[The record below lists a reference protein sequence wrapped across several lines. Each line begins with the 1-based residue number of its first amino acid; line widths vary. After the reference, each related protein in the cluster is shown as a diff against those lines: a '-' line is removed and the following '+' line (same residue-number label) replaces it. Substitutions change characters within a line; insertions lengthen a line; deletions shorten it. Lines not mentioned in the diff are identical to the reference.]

1 MKIRNIAIIAHVD
14 HGKTTLVDN
23 MLKQAG
29 TFRENERVA
38 ERVMDSGDIERERG
52 ITISAKPTSV
62 VWHDYK
68 INIVD
73 TPGHADFGGEVE
85 RILSMVDGVV
95 LLVDSAEGPLP
106 QTKFV
111 LGKALKLGL
120 RPIVCI
126 NKIDRGDARPDEVL
140 SETFDLFDKLGATD
154 SQLDFPYVYAVGRDG
169 WAVRNLT
176 DAHTDL
182 TPLFQ
187 LIIDH
192 VPAPDC
198 FAPQMGSRV
207 SPLLG
212 GSGREAAEGGLS
224 GARCEI
230 DAPFR
235 MLATTLEADPY
246 VGRILTG
253 KIESGTVRV
262 GQAVKA
268 INMHGDFIENARI
281 TKIIEHRG
289 IEKISLESAGA
300 GDIVVVAGFSKAT
313 VADTLCDP
321 AVTEPI
327 PAMPIDP
334 PTLTMTFFVNTSP
347 LAGRSGGKKL
357 TSRMIGERLFKEAET
372 NIALKV
378 TQSAN
383 NESFEV
389 SGRGELQLGILIET
403 MRREGFELSVSRP
416 RVVMIEDKV
425 GLGQTDPTDQTGG
438 ATLSQSRLLEP
449 IEDVVIDVDD
459 EFTGVVIEKMT
470 KRRATIT
477 EMKPS
482 GVGKTRIV
490 FSAPS
495 RGMIGYLSEFRT
507 DTRGT
512 GIMNRI
518 FAEYAPYR
526 GDIDSY
532 RPGVLVSMENGAA
545 ATYALFNLQ
554 PRGTLFIEPQTL
566 VYSGMII
573 GEHSKENDL
582 EVNPIKGK
590 ELTNMR
596 SVTAD
601 EKLFLAPPRRISLEE
616 ALSYI
621 QDDELVEVTPQT
633 IRLRKKELDSVIRKK
648 TRK

>member
-23 MLKQAG
+23 MLKQSG

-38 ERVMDSGDIERERG
+38 DRVMDSGDLERERG
-52 ITISAKPTSV
+52 ITISAKPTSIQ
-62 VWHDYK
+62 WRDYK

-95 LLVDSAEGPLP
+95 LLVDAAEGPLP

-111 LGKALKLGL
+111 LSKALKLGL

-126 NKIDRGDARPDEVL
+126 NKIDRSDARPDEVL
-140 SETFDLFDKLGATD
+140 TETFDLFDKLGATD
-154 SQLDFPYVYAVGRDG
+154 SQLDFPYLYACGRDG
-169 WAVRNLT
+169 WAVRNLN
-176 DAHTDL
+176 DEHKDL

-198 FAPQMGSRV
+198 NGT
-207 SPLLG
+207 
-212 GSGREAAEGGLS
+212 
-224 GARCEI
+224 RCQI
-230 DAPFR
+230 DAPFS
-235 MLATTLEADPY
+235 MLATTLEANPY

-262 GQAVKA
+262 GQSVKA
-268 INMHGDFIENARI
+268 INMNGEFVENAKI

-289 IEKISLESAGA
+289 IEKVSLESASA

-313 VADTLCDP
+313 VSDTLCDP
-321 AVTEPI
+321 SVSEPI

-347 LAGRSGGKKL
+347 LAGKSGKKL

-372 NIALKV
+372 NIALRV
-378 TQSAN
+378 TQSEN
-383 NESFEV
+383 NEAFEV

-416 RVVMIEDKV
+416 RVVMHDGPNGEK
-425 GLGQTDPTDQTGG
+425 
-438 ATLSQSRLLEP
+438 LEP
-449 IEDVVIDVDD
+449 IEEVVIDVDD
-459 EFTGVVIEKMT
+459 EFSGVVIEKMT
-470 KRRATIT
+470 KRKATIT
-477 EMKPS
+477 EMKSS
-482 GVGKTRIV
+482 GNGKTRIV

-495 RGMIGYLSEFRT
+495 RGLIGYLSEFRT

-512 GIMNRI
+512 GVMNRV
-518 FAEYAPYR
+518 FSGYEPYR
-526 GDIDSY
+526 GPISQY
-532 RPGVLVSMENGAA
+532 RPGVLVSMENGV
-545 ATYALFNLQ
+545 TTTFALHNLE
-554 PRGTLFIEPQTL
+554 PRGTLFVGPQTE

-582 EVNPIKGK
+582 EVNPVKGK
-590 ELTNMR
+590 ELTNIR
-596 SVTAD
+596 SVTSD
-601 EKLFLAPPRRISLEE
+601 EKLFLAPPRKMSLEE

-621 QDDELVEVTPQT
+621 QDDELVEVTPAT
-633 IRLRKKELDSVIRKK
+633 IRLRKKNWTAISGKRPVKIQKSSDALIWPASVYGNVHVVHDREWYMP
-648 TRK
+648 

>member
-1 MKIRNIAIIAHVD
+1 MIMKIRNIAIIAHVD

-29 TFRENERVA
+29 TFRENEKVA

-52 ITISAKPTSV
+52 ITISAKPTSIN
-62 VWHDYK
+62 WQDYK

-95 LLVDSAEGPLP
+95 LLVDAAEGPLP

-111 LGKALKLGL
+111 LSKALKLGL

-126 NKIDRGDARPDEVL
+126 NKIDRSDARPDEVL
-140 SETFDLFDKLGATD
+140 TETFDLFDKLGATD
-154 SQLDFPYVYAVGRDG
+154 SQLDFPYLYACGRDG
-169 WAVRNLT
+169 WAIRNL
-176 DAHTDL
+176 DDEHKDL

-198 FAPQMGSRV
+198 NGT
-207 SPLLG
+207 
-212 GSGREAAEGGLS
+212 
-224 GARCEI
+224 RCQI
-230 DAPFR
+230 DAPFS

-262 GQAVKA
+262 GQTVKA
-268 INMHGDFIENARI
+268 INMNGEFIENAKI

-289 IEKISLESAGA
+289 IEKVSLESASA

-313 VADTLCDP
+313 VADTICAPD
-321 AVTEPI
+321 VTEPI

-347 LAGRSGGKKL
+347 LAGRSGKKL

-372 NIALKV
+372 NIALRV
-378 TQSAN
+378 SQSEN

-416 RVVMIEDKV
+416 RVVMHDGENGEK
-425 GLGQTDPTDQTGG
+425 
-438 ATLSQSRLLEP
+438 LEP
-449 IEDVVIDVDD
+449 IEEVVIDVDD
-459 EFTGVVIEKMT
+459 EFSGVVIEKMT
-470 KRRATIT
+470 KRKATIT
-477 EMKPS
+477 EMKSS
-482 GVGKTRIV
+482 GGGKTRIV

-495 RGMIGYLSEFRT
+495 RGLIGYLSEFRT

-512 GIMNRI
+512 GIMNRV
-518 FAEYAPYR
+518 FSGYEPYR
-526 GDIDSY
+526 GPISQY
-532 RPGVLVSMENGAA
+532 RPGVLVSMESGLTT
-545 ATYALFNLQ
+545 TYALHNLE
-554 PRGTLFIEPQTL
+554 PRGVLFVGPQTE

-582 EVNPIKGK
+582 EVNPVRGK
-590 ELTNMR
+590 ELTNVR

-601 EKLFLAPPRRISLEE
+601 EKLFLAPPRKMSLEE

-621 QDDELVEVTPQT
+621 QDDELVEVTPAT
-633 IRLRKKELDSVIRKK
+633 IRLRKKELDSNIRKK
-648 TRK
+648 TRKNNDA

>member
-29 TFRENERVA
+29 TFRENEHV
-38 ERVMDSGDIERERG
+38 EDRVMDSGDIERERG
-52 ITISAKPTSV
+52 ITISAKPTSIQ
-62 VWHDYK
+62 WGEYK

-111 LGKALKLGL
+111 LSKALKLNL

-140 SETFDLFDKLGATD
+140 TETFDLFDKLGATD
-154 SQLDFPYVYAVGRDG
+154 SQLDFPYLYACGRDG
-169 WAVRNLT
+169 WAIRDLKDIDNPNK
-176 DAHTDL
+176 DL

-187 LIIDH
+187 LIVDH

-198 FAPQMGSRV
+198 
-207 SPLLG
+207 
-212 GSGREAAEGGLS
+212 SGN
-224 GARCEI
+224 RCQI
-230 DAPFR
+230 DAPFT

-262 GQAVKA
+262 GQSVKA
-268 INMHGDFIENARI
+268 INMTGEFIENAKI
-281 TKIIEHRG
+281 TKIIEHQGVNKVSRD
-289 IEKISLESAGA
+289 SASA
-300 GDIVVVAGFSKAT
+300 GDIVVIAGFSKAT

-321 AVTEPI
+321 SVTEPI

-347 LAGRSGGKKL
+347 LAGKSGKKL
-357 TSRMIGERLFKEAET
+357 TSRMIGERLFREAET

-378 TQSAN
+378 TQSSN
-383 NESFEV
+383 NEAFEV

-416 RVVMIEDKV
+416 RVVMK
-425 GLGQTDPTDQTGG
+425 TDENGEK
-438 ATLSQSRLLEP
+438 LEP
-449 IEDVVIDVDD
+449 IEEVVIDVDD
-459 EFTGVVIEKMT
+459 EFSGVVIEKMT
-470 KRRATIT
+470 KRKATIT

-482 GVGKTRIV
+482 GIGKTRIV

-495 RGMIGYLSEFRT
+495 RGLIGYLSEFRT

-512 GIMNRI
+512 GIMNRV
-518 FAEYAPYR
+518 FDSYGPYR
-526 GDIDSY
+526 GPIVQY
-532 RPGVLVSMENGAA
+532 RPGVLVSMEAGGTT
-545 ATYALFNLQ
+545 TYALHNLE
-554 PRGTLFIEPQTL
+554 PRGVLFVGPQVE
-566 VYSGMII
+566 VYSGMIV
-573 GEHSKENDL
+573 GEHSKENDI
-582 EVNPIKGK
+582 EVNPVRGK
-590 ELTNMR
+590 QLTNVR

-601 EKLFLAPPRRISLEE
+601 EKLFLAPPRKMSLEE

-621 QDDELVEVTPQT
+621 QDDELVEVTPAT
-633 IRLRKKELDSVIRKK
+633 IRLRKKELDSGKRKK
-648 TRK
+648 AYRFAETD

>member
-29 TFRENERVA
+29 TFRENEHV
-38 ERVMDSGDIERERG
+38 EDRVMDSGDIERERG
-52 ITISAKPTSV
+52 ITISAKPTSIQ
-62 VWHDYK
+62 WGEYK

-111 LGKALKLGL
+111 LSKALKLNL

-140 SETFDLFDKLGATD
+140 TETFDLFDKLGATD
-154 SQLDFPYVYAVGRDG
+154 SQLDFPYLYACGRDG
-169 WAVRNLT
+169 WAIRDLKDIDNPNK
-176 DAHTDL
+176 DL

-187 LIIDH
+187 LIVDH

-198 FAPQMGSRV
+198 NGT
-207 SPLLG
+207 
-212 GSGREAAEGGLS
+212 
-224 GARCEI
+224 RCQL
-230 DAPFR
+230 DAPFK

-253 KIESGTVRV
+253 KIESGTVKV
-262 GQAVKA
+262 GQSVKA
-268 INMHGDFIENARI
+268 INMKGEFIENAKI
-281 TKIIEHRG
+281 TKIIEHQG
-289 IEKISLESAGA
+289 INKVSRESASA
-300 GDIVVVAGFSKAT
+300 GDIVVIAGFSKAT

-321 AVTEPI
+321 SVNEPI

-347 LAGRSGGKKL
+347 LAGKSGKKL

-372 NIALKV
+372 NIALRV
-378 TQSAN
+378 SQSAN
-383 NESFEV
+383 NEAFEV

-416 RVVMIEDKV
+416 RVVM
-425 GLGQTDPTDQTGG
+425 QTSESGEK
-438 ATLSQSRLLEP
+438 LEP
-449 IEDVVIDVDD
+449 IEEVVIDGDD
-459 EFTGVVIEKMT
+459 EFSGVVIEKMT
-470 KRRATIT
+470 KRKATIT

-482 GVGKTRIV
+482 GIGKTRIV

-495 RGMIGYLSEFRT
+495 RGLIGYLSEFRT

-512 GIMNRI
+512 GIMNRV
-518 FAEYAPYR
+518 FDKYDTYR
-526 GDIDSY
+526 GPITQY
-532 RPGVLVSMENGAA
+532 RPGVLVSMEAGSTT
-545 ATYALFNLQ
+545 TYALHNLE
-554 PRGTLFIEPQTL
+554 PRGVLFVGPQVE
-566 VYSGMII
+566 VYSGMIV
-573 GEHSKENDL
+573 GEHSKENDI
-582 EVNPIKGK
+582 EVNPVRGK
-590 ELTNMR
+590 QLTNVR

-601 EKLFLAPPRRISLEE
+601 EKLFLAPPRKMSLEE

-621 QDDELVEVTPQT
+621 QDDELVEVTPAT
-633 IRLRKKELDSVIRKK
+633 IRLRKKELDSGKRKK
-648 TRK
+648 AYRFAETD

>member
-38 ERVMDSGDIERERG
+38 DRVMDSGDLERERG

-62 VWHDYK
+62 LWKDYK

-95 LLVDSAEGPLP
+95 LLVDSSEGPLP

-126 NKIDRGDARPDEVL
+126 NKVDRSDARPEEVL

-154 SQLDFPYVYAVGRDG
+154 AQLDFPYVYAVGRDG
-169 WAVRNLT
+169 WAVRDLK
-176 DAHTDL
+176 DERKDL

-198 FAPQMGSRV
+198 GT
-207 SPLLG
+207 
-212 GSGREAAEGGLS
+212 SGK
-224 GARCEI
+224 CEI
-230 DAPFR
+230 NAPFR

-268 INMHGDFIENARI
+268 INMQGEFVENAKI

-289 IEKISLESAGA
+289 IEKVSLETASA
-300 GDIVVVAGFSKAT
+300 GDIVVIAGFGKAT

-321 AVTEPI
+321 SVNDPI
-327 PAMPIDP
+327 PALPIDP

-372 NIALKV
+372 NIALRV

-416 RVVMIEDKV
+416 RVVFQKDENNNE
-425 GLGQTDPTDQTGG
+425 
-438 ATLSQSRLLEP
+438 LEP

-459 EFTGVVIEKMT
+459 EFSGVVIEKMT
-470 KRRATIT
+470 KRKGMIT

-482 GVGKTRIV
+482 GVGKTRV
-490 FSAPS
+490 SFSAPS
-495 RGMIGYLSEFRT
+495 RGLIGYLSEFRT

-518 FAEYAPYR
+518 FDKYDFYR
-526 GDIDSY
+526 GDIEAY

-566 VYSGMII
+566 VYSGMIV

-621 QDDELVEVTPQT
+621 QDDELVEVIPQI
-633 IRLRKKELDSVIRKK
+633 IRLRKKELDSTIRKK
-648 TRK
+648 TRKN

>member
-29 TFRENERVA
+29 TFRENEHV
-38 ERVMDSGDIERERG
+38 EDRVMDSGDIERERG
-52 ITISAKPTSV
+52 ITISAKPTSIQ
-62 VWHDYK
+62 WGEYK

-111 LGKALKLGL
+111 LSKALKLNL

-140 SETFDLFDKLGATD
+140 TETFDLFDKLGATD
-154 SQLDFPYVYAVGRDG
+154 SQLDFPYLYACGRDG
-169 WAVRNLT
+169 WAIRDLKDIDNPNK
-176 DAHTDL
+176 DL

-187 LIIDH
+187 LIVDH

-198 FAPQMGSRV
+198 NGT
-207 SPLLG
+207 
-212 GSGREAAEGGLS
+212 
-224 GARCEI
+224 RCQL
-230 DAPFR
+230 DAPFK

-253 KIESGTVRV
+253 KIESGTVKV
-262 GQAVKA
+262 GQSVKA
-268 INMHGDFIENARI
+268 INMAGEFIENAKI
-281 TKIIEHRG
+281 TKIIEHQGVNKVSR
-289 IEKISLESAGA
+289 ESASA
-300 GDIVVVAGFSKAT
+300 GDIVVIAGFTKAT

-321 AVTEPI
+321 SVNEPI

-347 LAGRSGGKKL
+347 LAGKSGKKL
-357 TSRMIGERLFKEAET
+357 TSRMIGERLFREAET
-372 NIALKV
+372 NIALRV
-378 TQSAN
+378 SQSAN
-383 NESFEV
+383 NEAFEV

-416 RVVMIEDKV
+416 RVVM
-425 GLGQTDPTDQTGG
+425 QTSESGEK
-438 ATLSQSRLLEP
+438 LEP
-449 IEDVVIDVDD
+449 IEEVVIDVDD
-459 EFTGVVIEKMT
+459 EFSGVVIEKMT
-470 KRRATIT
+470 KRKATIT

-495 RGMIGYLSEFRT
+495 RGLIGYLSEFRT

-512 GIMNRI
+512 GIMNRV
-518 FAEYAPYR
+518 FDKYDLYR
-526 GDIDSY
+526 GPITQY
-532 RPGVLVSMENGAA
+532 RPGVLVSMEAGSTT
-545 ATYALFNLQ
+545 TYALHNLE
-554 PRGTLFIEPQTL
+554 PRGVLFVGPQTE
-566 VYSGMII
+566 VYSGMIV
-573 GEHSKENDL
+573 GEHSKENDI
-582 EVNPIKGK
+582 EVNPVRGK
-590 ELTNMR
+590 QLTNVR

-601 EKLFLAPPRRISLEE
+601 EKLFLAPPRKMSLEE

-621 QDDELVEVTPQT
+621 QDDELVEVTPAT
-633 IRLRKKELDSVIRKK
+633 IRLRKKELDSGKRKK
-648 TRK
+648 AYRFAETD

>member
-23 MLKQAG
+23 MLKQSG
-29 TFRENERVA
+29 TFRENEKVA
-38 ERVMDSGDIERERG
+38 DRVMDSGDIERERG
-52 ITISAKPTSV
+52 ITISAKPTAIQ
-62 VWHDYK
+62 WNDYK

-95 LLVDSAEGPLP
+95 LLVDAAEGPLP

-111 LGKALKLGL
+111 LSKALKLGL

-126 NKIDRGDARPDEVL
+126 NKIDRSDARPDEVL
-140 SETFDLFDKLGATD
+140 NETFDLFDKLGATD
-154 SQLDFPYVYAVGRDG
+154 SQLDFPYLFACGRDG

-176 DAHTDL
+176 DEHKDL

-198 FAPQMGSRV
+198 NGT
-207 SPLLG
+207 
-212 GSGREAAEGGLS
+212 
-224 GARCEI
+224 RCQI
-230 DAPFR
+230 DAPFS

-262 GQAVKA
+262 GQTVKA
-268 INMHGDFIENARI
+268 INMRGELVETTKI

-289 IEKISLESAGA
+289 IEKVSLDSASA
-300 GDIVVVAGFSKAT
+300 GDIVVVAGFSRAT
-313 VADTLCDP
+313 VADTLCAPD
-321 AVTEPI
+321 VTEPI

-347 LAGRSGGKKL
+347 LAGQSGKKL

-372 NIALKV
+372 NIALRV

-416 RVVMIEDKV
+416 RVVMQDGPNGEK
-425 GLGQTDPTDQTGG
+425 
-438 ATLSQSRLLEP
+438 LEP
-449 IEDVVIDVDD
+449 IEEAVIDVDD
-459 EFTGVVIEKMT
+459 EFSGVVIEKMT
-470 KRRATIT
+470 KRKAQIT
-477 EMKPS
+477 EMKSS
-482 GVGKTRIV
+482 GGGKTRIV

-495 RGMIGYLSEFRT
+495 RGLIGYLSEFRT

-512 GIMNRI
+512 GIMNRV
-518 FAEYAPYR
+518 FSGYEPYR
-526 GDIDSY
+526 GPISQY
-532 RPGVLVSMENGAA
+532 RPGVLVSMESGVTT
-545 ATYALFNLQ
+545 TYALHNLE
-554 PRGTLFIEPQTL
+554 PRGVLFVGPQTE
-566 VYSGMII
+566 VYSGMIV

-582 EVNPIKGK
+582 EVNPVRGK
-590 ELTNMR
+590 ELTNVR

-601 EKLFLAPPRRISLEE
+601 EKLFLAPPRKISLEE

-621 QDDELVEVTPQT
+621 QDDELVEVTPAT
-633 IRLRKKELDSVIRKK
+633 IRLRKKELDSNIRKK
-648 TRK
+648 TRKNTEI

>member
-29 TFRENERVA
+29 TFRENEHV
-38 ERVMDSGDIERERG
+38 EDRVMDSGDIERERG
-52 ITISAKPTSV
+52 ITISAKPTSIQ
-62 VWHDYK
+62 WGEYK

-111 LGKALKLGL
+111 LSKALKLNL

-126 NKIDRGDARPDEVL
+126 NKIDRNDARPDEVL
-140 SETFDLFDKLGATD
+140 TETFDLFDKLGATD
-154 SQLDFPYVYAVGRDG
+154 SQLDFPYLYACGRDG
-169 WAVRNLT
+169 WAIRDLKDIDNPNK
-176 DAHTDL
+176 DL

-187 LIIDH
+187 LIADH

-198 FAPQMGSRV
+198 NGT
-207 SPLLG
+207 
-212 GSGREAAEGGLS
+212 
-224 GARCEI
+224 RCQL
-230 DAPFR
+230 DAPFT

-253 KIESGTVRV
+253 KIESGTVKV
-262 GQAVKA
+262 GQSVKA
-268 INMHGDFIENARI
+268 INMAGEFIENAKI
-281 TKIIEHRG
+281 TKIIEHQG
-289 IEKISLESAGA
+289 INKVSRESASA
-300 GDIVVVAGFSKAT
+300 GDIVVIAGFSKAT

-321 AVTEPI
+321 SVNEPI

-347 LAGRSGGKKL
+347 LAGQSGKKL
-357 TSRMIGERLFKEAET
+357 TSRMIGERLFREAET

-378 TQSAN
+378 AQSAN
-383 NESFEV
+383 NEAFEV

-416 RVVMIEDKV
+416 RVVM
-425 GLGQTDPTDQTGG
+425 QTNENGEK
-438 ATLSQSRLLEP
+438 LEP
-449 IEDVVIDVDD
+449 IEEVVIDVDD
-459 EFTGVVIEKMT
+459 EFSGVVIEKMT
-470 KRRATIT
+470 KRKATIT

-482 GVGKTRIV
+482 GIGKTRIV

-495 RGMIGYLSEFRT
+495 RGLIGYLSEFRT

-512 GIMNRI
+512 GIMNRV
-518 FAEYAPYR
+518 FDKYDLYR
-526 GDIDSY
+526 GPITQY
-532 RPGVLVSMENGAA
+532 RPGVLVSMEAGATT
-545 ATYALFNLQ
+545 TYALHNLE
-554 PRGTLFIEPQTL
+554 PRGVLFVGPQTE
-566 VYSGMII
+566 VYSGMIV
-573 GEHSKENDL
+573 GEHSKENDI
-582 EVNPIKGK
+582 EVNPVRGK
-590 ELTNMR
+590 QLTNVR

-601 EKLFLAPPRRISLEE
+601 EKLFLAPPRKMSLEE

-621 QDDELVEVTPQT
+621 QDDELVEVTPAT
-633 IRLRKKELDSVIRKK
+633 IRLRKKELDSGKRKK
-648 TRK
+648 AYRFAETDQ

>member
-29 TFRENERVA
+29 TFRENEHV
-38 ERVMDSGDIERERG
+38 EDRVMDSGDIERERG
-52 ITISAKPTSV
+52 ITISAKPTSIQ
-62 VWHDYK
+62 WGEYK

-111 LGKALKLGL
+111 LSKALKLNL

-140 SETFDLFDKLGATD
+140 TETFDLFDKLGATD
-154 SQLDFPYVYAVGRDG
+154 SQLDFPYLYACGRDG
-169 WAVRNLT
+169 WAIRDLKDIDNPNK
-176 DAHTDL
+176 DL

-187 LIIDH
+187 LIVDH

-198 FAPQMGSRV
+198 NGT
-207 SPLLG
+207 
-212 GSGREAAEGGLS
+212 
-224 GARCEI
+224 RCQL
-230 DAPFR
+230 DAPFT

-262 GQAVKA
+262 GQTVKA
-268 INMHGDFIENARI
+268 INMAGEFIENAKI
-281 TKIIEHRG
+281 TKIIEHQG
-289 IEKISLESAGA
+289 INKVSRDSASA
-300 GDIVVVAGFSKAT
+300 GDIVVIAGFSKAT

-321 AVTEPI
+321 SVNEPI

-347 LAGRSGGKKL
+347 LAGKSGKKL
-357 TSRMIGERLFKEAET
+357 TSRMIGERLFREAET

-378 TQSAN
+378 SQSEN
-383 NESFEV
+383 NEAFEV

-416 RVVMIEDKV
+416 RVVM
-425 GLGQTDPTDQTGG
+425 QTDANGEK
-438 ATLSQSRLLEP
+438 LEP
-449 IEDVVIDVDD
+449 IEEVVIDVDD
-459 EFTGVVIEKMT
+459 EFSGVVIEKMT
-470 KRRATIT
+470 KRKATIT

-482 GVGKTRIV
+482 GIGKTRIV

-495 RGMIGYLSEFRT
+495 RGLIGYLSEFRT

-512 GIMNRI
+512 GIMNRV
-518 FAEYAPYR
+518 FDSYGPYR
-526 GDIDSY
+526 GPITQY
-532 RPGVLVSMENGAA
+532 RPGVLVSMEAGATT
-545 ATYALFNLQ
+545 TYALHNLE
-554 PRGTLFIEPQTL
+554 PRGVLFVGPQVE
-566 VYSGMII
+566 VYSGMIV
-573 GEHSKENDL
+573 GEHSKENDI
-582 EVNPIKGK
+582 EVNPVRGK
-590 ELTNMR
+590 QLTNVR

-601 EKLFLAPPRRISLEE
+601 EKLFLAPPRKMSLEE

-621 QDDELVEVTPQT
+621 QDDELVEVTPAT
-633 IRLRKKELDSVIRKK
+633 IRLRKKELDSGKRKK
-648 TRK
+648 AYRYAETD

>member
-29 TFRENERVA
+29 TFRENEHV
-38 ERVMDSGDIERERG
+38 EDRVMDSGDIERERG
-52 ITISAKPTSV
+52 ITISAKPTSIQ
-62 VWHDYK
+62 WGEYK

-111 LGKALKLGL
+111 LSKALKLNL

-126 NKIDRGDARPDEVL
+126 NKIDRGDARPEEVL
-140 SETFDLFDKLGATD
+140 TETFDLFDKLGATD
-154 SQLDFPYVYAVGRDG
+154 SQLDFPYLYACGRDG
-169 WAVRNLT
+169 WAIRDLKDINNPNK
-176 DAHTDL
+176 DL

-187 LIIDH
+187 LIVDH

-198 FAPQMGSRV
+198 NGT
-207 SPLLG
+207 
-212 GSGREAAEGGLS
+212 
-224 GARCEI
+224 RCQI
-230 DAPFR
+230 DAPFT

-253 KIESGTVRV
+253 KIESGTVHV
-262 GQAVKA
+262 GQSVKA
-268 INMHGDFIENARI
+268 INMQGEFIENAKI
-281 TKIIEHRG
+281 TKIIEHQG
-289 IEKISLESAGA
+289 INKVSRDSASA
-300 GDIVVVAGFSKAT
+300 GDIVVIAGFSTAT
-313 VADTLCDP
+313 VSDTLCDP
-321 AVTEPI
+321 SVNEPI

-347 LAGRSGGKKL
+347 LAGKSGKKL
-357 TSRMIGERLFKEAET
+357 TSRMIGERLFREAET

-378 TQSAN
+378 SQSEN
-383 NESFEV
+383 NEAFEV

-416 RVVMIEDKV
+416 RVVM
-425 GLGQTDPTDQTGG
+425 QTAENGEK
-438 ATLSQSRLLEP
+438 LEP
-449 IEDVVIDVDD
+449 IEEVVIDVDD
-459 EFTGVVIEKMT
+459 EFSGVVIEKMT
-470 KRRATIT
+470 KRKATIT

-482 GVGKTRIV
+482 GIGKTRIV

-495 RGMIGYLSEFRT
+495 RGLIGYLSEFRT

-512 GIMNRI
+512 GIMNRV
-518 FAEYAPYR
+518 FDSYGPYR
-526 GDIDSY
+526 GPITQY
-532 RPGVLVSMENGAA
+532 RPGVLVSMEAGATT
-545 ATYALFNLQ
+545 TYALHNLE
-554 PRGTLFIEPQTL
+554 PRGVLFVGPQTE
-566 VYSGMII
+566 VYSGMIV
-573 GEHSKENDL
+573 GEHSKENDI
-582 EVNPIKGK
+582 EVNPVRGK
-590 ELTNMR
+590 QLTNVR

-601 EKLFLAPPRRISLEE
+601 EKLFLAPPRKMSLEE

-621 QDDELVEVTPQT
+621 QDDELVEVTPAT
-633 IRLRKKELDSVIRKK
+633 IRLRKKELDSGKRKK
-648 TRK
+648 AYRYTETD

>member
-1 MKIRNIAIIAHVD
+1 MMKIRNIAIIAHVD

-29 TFRENERVA
+29 TFRANERVA
-38 ERVMDSGDIERERG
+38 ERVMDSGDLERERG

-62 VWHDYK
+62 LWQDCK

-95 LLVDSAEGPLP
+95 LLVDAAEGPLP

-111 LGKALKLGL
+111 LSKALKLGL

-126 NKIDRGDARPDEVL
+126 NKVDRSDARPDEVL

-154 SQLDFPYVYAVGRDG
+154 SQLDFPYLYACGRDG
-169 WAVRNLT
+169 WAVRDLN
-176 DAHTDL
+176 DERRDL

-198 FAPQMGSRV
+198 NGT
-207 SPLLG
+207 
-212 GSGREAAEGGLS
+212 
-224 GARCEI
+224 RCQI
-230 DAPFR
+230 DAPFS

-262 GQAVKA
+262 GQSVKA
-268 INMHGDFIENARI
+268 INMNGELVENAKI

-289 IEKISLESAGA
+289 IEKVSLESASA
-300 GDIVVVAGFSKAT
+300 GDIVVIAGFSKAT
-313 VADTLCDP
+313 VSDTLCAPD
-321 AVTEPI
+321 VNDPI
-327 PAMPIDP
+327 PALPIDP

-347 LAGRSGGKKL
+347 LAGRSGKKL

-372 NIALKV
+372 NIALRV
-378 TQSAN
+378 EQSEN
-383 NESFEV
+383 KESFEV

-416 RVVMIEDKV
+416 RVVMQDGPNGEK
-425 GLGQTDPTDQTGG
+425 
-438 ATLSQSRLLEP
+438 LEP
-449 IEDVVIDVDD
+449 VEEVVIDVDD
-459 EFTGVVIEKMT
+459 EFSGVVIEKMT
-470 KRRATIT
+470 KRKATIT
-477 EMKPS
+477 EMKSS
-482 GVGKTRIV
+482 GNGKTRVV

-495 RGMIGYLSEFRT
+495 RGLIGYLSEFRT

-512 GIMNRI
+512 GVMNRV
-518 FAEYAPYR
+518 FSGYEPYR
-526 GDIDSY
+526 GPIVQY
-532 RPGVLVSMENGAA
+532 RPGVLVSMENGVTT
-545 ATYALFNLQ
+545 TYALHNLE
-554 PRGTLFIEPQTL
+554 PRGTLFVGPQTE

-582 EVNPIKGK
+582 EVNPVRGK
-590 ELTNMR
+590 ELTNVR

-601 EKLFLAPPRRISLEE
+601 EKLFLAPPRKISLEE

-621 QDDELVEVTPQT
+621 QDDELVEVTPAT
-633 IRLRKKELDSVIRKK
+633 IRLRKKELDSNIRKK
-648 TRK
+648 TRKNSEI

>member
-29 TFRENERVA
+29 TFRENERV
-38 ERVMDSGDIERERG
+38 EDRVMDSGDIERERG
-52 ITISAKPTSV
+52 ITISAKPTSIQ
-62 VWHDYK
+62 WGEYK

-111 LGKALKLGL
+111 LSKALKLGL

-126 NKIDRGDARPDEVL
+126 NKIDRADARPEEVL
-140 SETFDLFDKLGATD
+140 TETFDLFDKLGAND
-154 SQLDFPYVYAVGRDG
+154 SQLDFPYLYAVGRDG
-169 WAVRNLT
+169 WAVRDLKDIDNPNK
-176 DAHTDL
+176 DL

-187 LIIDH
+187 LIVDH

-198 FAPQMGSRV
+198 NGT
-207 SPLLG
+207 
-212 GSGREAAEGGLS
+212 
-224 GARCEI
+224 RCQL
-230 DAPFR
+230 DAPFT

-253 KIESGTVRV
+253 KIESGTVKV
-262 GQAVKA
+262 GQTVKA
-268 INMHGDFIENARI
+268 INMAGETIETAKI
-281 TKIIEHRG
+281 TKIIEHAG
-289 IEKISLESAGA
+289 INKVSRESASA

-321 AVTEPI
+321 SVTTPI
-327 PAMPIDP
+327 PAIPIDP

-347 LAGRSGGKKL
+347 LAGKSGKKL
-357 TSRMIGERLFKEAET
+357 TSRMIGERLFREAET
-372 NIALKV
+372 NIALRV

-416 RVVMIEDKV
+416 RVIMQQNENGEK
-425 GLGQTDPTDQTGG
+425 
-438 ATLSQSRLLEP
+438 LEP
-449 IEDVVIDVDD
+449 IEEVVIDVDD
-459 EFTGVVIEKMT
+459 EFSGVVIEKMT
-470 KRRATIT
+470 KRKATIT

-482 GVGKTRIV
+482 GIGKTRIV

-495 RGMIGYLSEFRT
+495 RGLIGYLSEFRT

-512 GIMNRI
+512 GIMNRV
-518 FAEYAPYR
+518 FDKYDLYR
-526 GDIDSY
+526 GPITQY
-532 RPGVLVSMENGAA
+532 RPGVLVSMEAGQTT
-545 ATYALFNLQ
+545 TYALHNLE
-554 PRGTLFIEPQTL
+554 PRGVLFVGPQVE
-566 VYSGMII
+566 VYSGMIV
-573 GEHSKENDL
+573 GEHSKENDI
-582 EVNPIKGK
+582 EVNPVKGK
-590 ELTNMR
+590 QLTNVR

-601 EKLFLAPPRRISLEE
+601 EKLFLAPPRKISLEE

-621 QDDELVEVTPQT
+621 QDDELVEVTPDT
-633 IRLRKKELDSVIRKK
+633 IRLRKKELDSGKRKK
-648 TRK
+648 AYRFAETD

>member
-29 TFRENERVA
+29 TFRENEHV
-38 ERVMDSGDIERERG
+38 EDRVMDSGDIERERG
-52 ITISAKPTSV
+52 ITISAKPTSIQ
-62 VWHDYK
+62 WGEYK

-111 LGKALKLGL
+111 LSKALKLNL

-126 NKIDRGDARPDEVL
+126 NKIDRGDARPEEVL
-140 SETFDLFDKLGATD
+140 TETFDLFDKLGATD
-154 SQLDFPYVYAVGRDG
+154 SQLDFPYLYACGRDG
-169 WAVRNLT
+169 WAIRDLKDINNPNK
-176 DAHTDL
+176 DL

-187 LIIDH
+187 LIVDH

-198 FAPQMGSRV
+198 NGT
-207 SPLLG
+207 
-212 GSGREAAEGGLS
+212 
-224 GARCEI
+224 RCQI
-230 DAPFR
+230 DAPFT

-262 GQAVKA
+262 GQSVKA
-268 INMHGDFIENARI
+268 INMQGEFIENAKI
-281 TKIIEHRG
+281 TKIIEHQG
-289 IEKISLESAGA
+289 INKVSRDSASA
-300 GDIVVVAGFSKAT
+300 GDIVVIAGFSKAT
-313 VADTLCDP
+313 VSDTLCDP
-321 AVTEPI
+321 SVNEPI

-347 LAGRSGGKKL
+347 LAGKSGKKL
-357 TSRMIGERLFKEAET
+357 TSRMIGERLFREAET

-378 TQSAN
+378 SQSEN
-383 NESFEV
+383 NEAFEV

-416 RVVMIEDKV
+416 RVVM
-425 GLGQTDPTDQTGG
+425 QTDENGEK
-438 ATLSQSRLLEP
+438 LEP
-449 IEDVVIDVDD
+449 IEEVVIDVDD
-459 EFTGVVIEKMT
+459 EFSGVVIEKMT
-470 KRRATIT
+470 KRKATIT

-482 GVGKTRIV
+482 GIGKTRIV

-495 RGMIGYLSEFRT
+495 RGLIGYLSEFRT

-512 GIMNRI
+512 GIMNRV
-518 FAEYAPYR
+518 FDSYGPYR
-526 GDIDSY
+526 GPITQY
-532 RPGVLVSMENGAA
+532 RPGVLVSMEAGATT
-545 ATYALFNLQ
+545 TYALHNLE
-554 PRGTLFIEPQTL
+554 PRGVLFVGPQTE
-566 VYSGMII
+566 VYSGMIV
-573 GEHSKENDL
+573 GEHSKENDI
-582 EVNPIKGK
+582 EVNPVRGK
-590 ELTNMR
+590 QLTNVR

-601 EKLFLAPPRRISLEE
+601 EKLFLAPPRKMSLEE

-621 QDDELVEVTPQT
+621 QDDELVEVTPAT
-633 IRLRKKELDSVIRKK
+633 IRLRKKELDSGKRKK
-648 TRK
+648 AYRYAETD

>member
-29 TFRENERVA
+29 TFRANEKV
-38 ERVMDSGDIERERG
+38 EDRVMDSGDIERERG
-52 ITISAKPTSV
+52 ITISAKPTSIQ
-62 VWHDYK
+62 WGEYK

-73 TPGHADFGGEVE
+73 TPGHADFGGEFE

-111 LGKALKLGL
+111 LSKALKLGL

-126 NKIDRGDARPDEVL
+126 NKIDRGDARPEEVL
-140 SETFDLFDKLGATD
+140 TETFDLFDKLGATD
-154 SQLDFPYVYAVGRDG
+154 AQLDFPYLYAVGRDG
-169 WAVRNLT
+169 WAVR
-176 DAHTDL
+176 DL
-182 TPLFQ
+182 KDIDNPNKDLKPLFQ
-187 LIIDH
+187 LIVDH

-198 FAPQMGSRV
+198 NGD
-207 SPLLG
+207 
-212 GSGREAAEGGLS
+212 
-224 GARCEI
+224 RCQI
-230 DAPFR
+230 DAPFK

-253 KIESGTVRV
+253 KIESGTVKV
-262 GQAVKA
+262 GQSVKA
-268 INMHGDFIENARI
+268 INMAGEFVENAKI
-281 TKIIEHRG
+281 TKIIEHQGVNKVSRD
-289 IEKISLESAGA
+289 SASA
-300 GDIVVVAGFSKAT
+300 GDIVVLAGFSKAT

-321 AVTEPI
+321 SVTDPI
-327 PAMPIDP
+327 PALPIDP

-347 LAGRSGGKKL
+347 LAGKSGKKL
-357 TSRMIGERLFKEAET
+357 TSRMIGERLFREAET

-403 MRREGFELSVSRP
+403 MRREGFECSVSRP
-416 RVVMIEDKV
+416 RVIMH
-425 GLGQTDPTDQTGG
+425 TGDNG
-438 ATLSQSRLLEP
+438 EKLEP
-449 IEDVVIDVDD
+449 IEEVVIDVDD
-459 EFTGVVIEKMT
+459 EFSGVVIEKMT
-470 KRRATIT
+470 KRKATIT

-482 GVGKTRIV
+482 GIGKTRIV

-495 RGMIGYLSEFRT
+495 RGLIGYLSEFRT

-512 GIMNRI
+512 GIMNRV
-518 FAEYAPYR
+518 FDKYDVYR
-526 GDIDSY
+526 GPITQY
-532 RPGVLVSMENGAA
+532 RPGVLVSMEAGSTT
-545 ATYALFNLQ
+545 TYALHNLE
-554 PRGTLFIEPQTL
+554 PRGVLFVGPQTE
-566 VYSGMII
+566 VYSGMIV
-573 GEHSKENDL
+573 GEHSKENDI
-582 EVNPIKGK
+582 EVNPVRGK
-590 ELTNMR
+590 QLTNVR

-601 EKLFLAPPRRISLEE
+601 EKLFLAPPRKISLEE

-621 QDDELVEVTPQT
+621 QDDELVEVTPST
-633 IRLRKKELDSVIRKK
+633 IRLRKKELDSGKRKK
-648 TRK
+648 AYRFAETDD

>member
-1 MKIRNIAIIAHVD
+1 MVMKIRNIAIIAHVD

-29 TFRENERVA
+29 TFRANEKVA
-38 ERVMDSGDIERERG
+38 ERVMDSGDLERERG
-52 ITISAKPTSV
+52 ITISAKPTAV
-62 VWHDYK
+62 QWGDYK

-95 LLVDSAEGPLP
+95 LLVDAAEGPLP

-111 LGKALKLGL
+111 LSKALKLGL

-126 NKIDRGDARPDEVL
+126 NKIDRSDARPDEVL
-140 SETFDLFDKLGATD
+140 TETFDLFDKLGATD
-154 SQLDFPYVYAVGRDG
+154 SQLDFPYLYACGRDG
-169 WAVRNLT
+169 WAVRDLN
-176 DAHTDL
+176 DEHRDL

-198 FAPQMGSRV
+198 NGT
-207 SPLLG
+207 
-212 GSGREAAEGGLS
+212 
-224 GARCEI
+224 RCQI
-230 DAPFR
+230 DAPFS

-262 GQAVKA
+262 GQTVKA
-268 INMHGDFIENARI
+268 INMNGELVENAKI

-289 IEKISLESAGA
+289 IEKVSLESASA
-300 GDIVVVAGFSKAT
+300 GDIVVVAGFTRAT

-321 AVTEPI
+321 CVTEPI

-347 LAGRSGGKKL
+347 LAGRSGKKL

-372 NIALKV
+372 NIALRV

-416 RVVMIEDKV
+416 RVVMQDGENGEK
-425 GLGQTDPTDQTGG
+425 
-438 ATLSQSRLLEP
+438 LEP
-449 IEDVVIDVDD
+449 TEEVVIDVDD
-459 EFTGVVIEKMT
+459 EFSGVVIEKMT
-470 KRRATIT
+470 KRKATIT
-477 EMKPS
+477 EMKAS
-482 GVGKTRIV
+482 GNGKTRIV

-495 RGMIGYLSEFRT
+495 RGLIGYLSEFRT

-512 GIMNRI
+512 GVMNRV
-518 FAEYAPYR
+518 FSGYEPYR
-526 GDIDSY
+526 GPISQY
-532 RPGVLVSMENGAA
+532 RPGVLVSMENGVTT
-545 ATYALFNLQ
+545 TYALHNLE
-554 PRGTLFIEPQTL
+554 PRGVLFVGPQTE

-582 EVNPIKGK
+582 EVNPVRGK
-590 ELTNMR
+590 ELTNVR

-601 EKLFLAPPRRISLEE
+601 EKLFLAPPRKISLEE

-621 QDDELVEVTPQT
+621 QDDELVEVTPAT
-633 IRLRKKELDSVIRKK
+633 IRLRKKELDSNIRKK
-648 TRK
+648 TRKNADA

>member
-29 TFRENERVA
+29 TFRENEKIA
-38 ERVMDSGDIERERG
+38 DRVMDSGDLERERG
-52 ITISAKPTSV
+52 ITISAKPTSIL
-62 VWHDYK
+62 WNDYK

-111 LGKALKLGL
+111 LSKALKLGL
-120 RPIVCI
+120 NPIVCI
-126 NKIDRGDARPDEVL
+126 NKVDRQDARPDEVL
-140 SETFDLFDKLGATD
+140 TETFDLFDKLGAND

-169 WAVRNLT
+169 WAARNLN
-176 DAHTDL
+176 DERKDL

-187 LIIDH
+187 LIVDH

-198 FAPQMGSRV
+198 V
-207 SPLLG
+207 E
-212 GSGREAAEGGLS
+212 GRH
-224 GARCEI
+224 
-230 DAPFR
+230 DANGPFQ

-253 KIESGTVRV
+253 RIASGVIKV
-262 GQAVKA
+262 GQTVKA
-268 INMHGDFIENARI
+268 INTNGELVEQTKV

-289 IEKISLESAGA
+289 IEKISLEQASA

-321 AVTEPI
+321 SVTEPI
-327 PAMPIDP
+327 PALPLDP
-334 PTLTMTFFVNTSP
+334 PTLTMTFGVNTSP
-347 LAGRSGGKKL
+347 LAGKSGGKKL
-357 TSRMIGERLFKEAET
+357 TSRMIGERLLKEAET
-372 NIALKV
+372 NIALRV
-378 TQSAN
+378 VQSPS

-416 RVVMIEDKV
+416 RVVMVDGK
-425 GLGQTDPTDQTGG
+425 
-438 ATLSQSRLLEP
+438 EP
-449 IEDVVIDVDD
+449 IEDVMIDVDD
-459 EFTGVVIEKMT
+459 EYSGVVIEKMT
-470 KRRATIT
+470 KRKAAIT
-477 EMKPS
+477 EMRPS
-482 GVGKTRIV
+482 GAGKTRIV

-495 RGMIGYLSEFRT
+495 RGLIGYLSEFRT

-512 GIMNRI
+512 GIMNRV
-518 FAEYAPYR
+518 FAEYGDYR
-526 GDIDSY
+526 GDIETY

-545 ATYALFNLQ
+545 ASYALHNLE
-554 PRGTLFIEPQTL
+554 PRGVLFIGPQTQ
-566 VYSGMII
+566 VYNGMII

-582 EVNPIKGK
+582 EVNPVKGK

-596 SVTAD
+596 TTMAD
-601 EKLFLAPPRRISLEE
+601 EKIFLAPPRKMSLEE
-616 ALSYI
+616 ALAYI
-621 QDDELVEVTPQT
+621 QDDELVEVTPKE
-633 IRLRKKELDSVIRKK
+633 IRLRKRDLDPISRKK
-648 TRK
+648 NKKT

>member
-29 TFRENERVA
+29 TFRENEKVA
-38 ERVMDSGDIERERG
+38 ERVMDSGDLEKERG
-52 ITISAKPTSV
+52 ITISAKPTSIQ
-62 VWHDYK
+62 WGEYK

-95 LLVDSAEGPLP
+95 LLVDSAEGPMP

-111 LGKALKLGL
+111 LSKALKLGL
-120 RPIVCI
+120 CPIVCI
-126 NKIDRGDARPDEVL
+126 NKIDRADQRAEEVL
-140 SETFDLFDKLGATD
+140 GETFDLFDKLGANEQ
-154 SQLDFPYVYAVGRDG
+154 QLDFPYLYAVGRDG
-169 WAVRNLT
+169 WAVRNLS
-176 DAHTDL
+176 DEKKDL

-187 LIIDH
+187 LIVDH

-198 FAPQMGSRV
+198 RGT
-207 SPLLG
+207 
-212 GSGREAAEGGLS
+212 
-224 GARCEI
+224 RCNI
-230 DAPFR
+230 DAPFT

-253 KIESGTVRV
+253 KIESGTVRI
-262 GQAVKA
+262 GQPVKA
-268 INMHGDFIENARI
+268 LNISGQIIEQTKI

-289 IEKISLESAGA
+289 IEKVSLESASA
-300 GDIVVVAGFSKAT
+300 GDIVIIAGFSKAT
-313 VADTLCDP
+313 VSDTLCDLNVDTP
-321 AVTEPI
+321 L

-334 PTLTMTFFVNTSP
+334 PTLTMTFSVNTSP
-347 LAGRSGGKKL
+347 LAGKSGGKKL

-372 NIALKV
+372 NIALIV
-378 TQSAN
+378 SQSEN
-383 NESFEV
+383 NDAFEV

-416 RVVMIEDKV
+416 RVVTKKDENGNV
-425 GLGQTDPTDQTGG
+425 
-438 ATLSQSRLLEP
+438 LEP

-459 EFTGVVIEKMT
+459 EFSGVVIEKMT
-470 KRRATIT
+470 KRKATIV
-477 EMKPS
+477 EIKSS
-482 GVGKTRIV
+482 GNGKTRII

-495 RGMIGYLSEFRT
+495 RGLIGYLSEFRT

-512 GIMNRI
+512 GIMNRV
-518 FAEYAPYR
+518 FSEYASYR
-526 GDIDSY
+526 GPIIQY
-532 RPGVLVSMENGAA
+532 RPGVLVSMETGNA
-545 ATYALFNLQ
+545 ATYALHNLES
-554 PRGTLFIEPQTL
+554 RGFLFIEPQTQ

-601 EKLFLAPPRRISLEE
+601 EKLFLSPPRKMSLEE

-621 QDDELVEVTPQT
+621 QDDELVEVTPNT
-633 IRLRKKELDSVIRKK
+633 IRLRKKELDSNIRKK
-648 TRK
+648 IRKNSEI

>member
-29 TFRENERVA
+29 TFRENEHV
-38 ERVMDSGDIERERG
+38 EDRVMDSGDIERERG
-52 ITISAKPTSV
+52 ITISAKPTSIQ
-62 VWHDYK
+62 WGEYK

-111 LGKALKLGL
+111 LSKALKLNL

-140 SETFDLFDKLGATD
+140 TETFDLFDKLGATD
-154 SQLDFPYVYAVGRDG
+154 SQLDFPYLYACGRDG
-169 WAVRNLT
+169 WAIRNLK
-176 DAHTDL
+176 DIDNPNKDL

-187 LIIDH
+187 LIVDH

-198 FAPQMGSRV
+198 NGT
-207 SPLLG
+207 
-212 GSGREAAEGGLS
+212 
-224 GARCEI
+224 RCQL
-230 DAPFR
+230 DAPFT

-253 KIESGTVRV
+253 KIESGSVKV
-262 GQAVKA
+262 GQTVKA
-268 INMHGDFIENARI
+268 INMKGEFIENAKI
-281 TKIIEHRG
+281 TKIIEHQG
-289 IEKISLESAGA
+289 INKVSRDSASA
-300 GDIVVVAGFSKAT
+300 GDIVVIAGFSKAT
-313 VADTLCDP
+313 VSDTLCDP
-321 AVTEPI
+321 SVNEPI

-347 LAGRSGGKKL
+347 LAGKSGKKL
-357 TSRMIGERLFKEAET
+357 TSRMIGERLFREAET
-372 NIALKV
+372 NIALRV
-378 TQSAN
+378 SQSEN
-383 NESFEV
+383 NEAFEV

-416 RVVMIEDKV
+416 RVVM
-425 GLGQTDPTDQTGG
+425 QTNENGEK
-438 ATLSQSRLLEP
+438 LEP
-449 IEDVVIDVDD
+449 IEEVVIDVDD
-459 EFTGVVIEKMT
+459 EFSGVVIEKMT
-470 KRRATIT
+470 KRKATIT

-482 GVGKTRIV
+482 GIGKTRIV

-495 RGMIGYLSEFRT
+495 RGLIGYLSEFRT

-512 GIMNRI
+512 GIMNRV
-518 FAEYAPYR
+518 FDKYDLYR
-526 GDIDSY
+526 GPITQY
-532 RPGVLVSMENGAA
+532 RPGVLVSMEAGSTT
-545 ATYALFNLQ
+545 TYALHNLE
-554 PRGTLFIEPQTL
+554 PRGVLFVGPQVE
-566 VYSGMII
+566 VYSGMIV
-573 GEHSKENDL
+573 GEHSKENDI
-582 EVNPIKGK
+582 EVNPVRGK
-590 ELTNMR
+590 QLTNVR

-601 EKLFLAPPRRISLEE
+601 EKLFLAPPRKMSLEE

-621 QDDELVEVTPQT
+621 QDDELVEVTPAT
-633 IRLRKKELDSVIRKK
+633 IRLRKKELDSGKRKK
-648 TRK
+648 AYRYAESD

>member
-1 MKIRNIAIIAHVD
+1 MVMKIRNIAIIAHVD

-23 MLKQAG
+23 MLKQSG

-38 ERVMDSGDIERERG
+38 DRVMDSGDLERERG
-52 ITISAKPTSV
+52 ITISAKPTSIQ
-62 VWHDYK
+62 WRDYK

-95 LLVDSAEGPLP
+95 LLVDAAEGPLP

-111 LGKALKLGL
+111 LSKALKLGL

-126 NKIDRGDARPDEVL
+126 NKIDRSDARPDEVL
-140 SETFDLFDKLGATD
+140 TETFDLFDKLGATD
-154 SQLDFPYVYAVGRDG
+154 SQLDFPYLYACGRDG
-169 WAVRNLT
+169 WAVRNLN
-176 DAHTDL
+176 DEHKDL

-198 FAPQMGSRV
+198 NGT
-207 SPLLG
+207 
-212 GSGREAAEGGLS
+212 
-224 GARCEI
+224 RCQI
-230 DAPFR
+230 DAPFS
-235 MLATTLEADPY
+235 MLATTLEANPY

-262 GQAVKA
+262 GQSVKA
-268 INMHGDFIENARI
+268 INMNGEFVENAKI

-289 IEKISLESAGA
+289 IEKVSLESASA

-313 VADTLCDP
+313 VSDTLCDP
-321 AVTEPI
+321 SVSEPI

-347 LAGRSGGKKL
+347 LAGKSGKKL

-372 NIALKV
+372 NIALRV
-378 TQSAN
+378 TQSEN
-383 NESFEV
+383 NEAFEV

-416 RVVMIEDKV
+416 RVVMHDGPNGEK
-425 GLGQTDPTDQTGG
+425 
-438 ATLSQSRLLEP
+438 LEP
-449 IEDVVIDVDD
+449 IEEVVIDVDD
-459 EFTGVVIEKMT
+459 EFSGVVIEKMT
-470 KRRATIT
+470 KRKATIT
-477 EMKPS
+477 EMKSS
-482 GVGKTRIV
+482 GNGKTRIV

-495 RGMIGYLSEFRT
+495 RGLIGYLSEFRT

-512 GIMNRI
+512 GVMNRV
-518 FAEYAPYR
+518 FSGYEPYR
-526 GDIDSY
+526 GPISQY
-532 RPGVLVSMENGAA
+532 RPGVLVSMENGV
-545 ATYALFNLQ
+545 TTTFALHNLE
-554 PRGTLFIEPQTL
+554 PRGTLFVGPQTE

-582 EVNPIKGK
+582 EVNPVKGK
-590 ELTNMR
+590 ELTNIR
-596 SVTAD
+596 SVTSD
-601 EKLFLAPPRRISLEE
+601 EKLFLAPPRKMSLEE

-621 QDDELVEVTPQT
+621 QDDELVEVTPAT
-633 IRLRKKELDSVIRKK
+633 IRLRKKELDSNIRKK
-648 TRK
+648 TRKNTEV

>member
-29 TFRENERVA
+29 TFRDNERV
-38 ERVMDSGDIERERG
+38 EDRVMDSGDIERERG
-52 ITISAKPTSV
+52 ITISAKPTSIQ
-62 VWHDYK
+62 WGEYK

-111 LGKALKLGL
+111 LSKALKLGL

-154 SQLDFPYVYAVGRDG
+154 AQLDFPYLYAVGRDG
-169 WAVRNLT
+169 WAVRDLADVNNPDKNLK
-176 DAHTDL
+176 
-182 TPLFQ
+182 PLFQ
-187 LIIDH
+187 LIVDH

-198 FAPQMGSRV
+198 NGT
-207 SPLLG
+207 
-212 GSGREAAEGGLS
+212 
-224 GARCEI
+224 RCQL
-230 DAPFR
+230 DAPFT

-253 KIESGTVRV
+253 KIESGSVRV
-262 GQAVKA
+262 GQTVKA
-268 INMHGDFIENARI
+268 INMKGELIETAKI
-281 TKIIEHRG
+281 TKIIEHAGVNKVSRD
-289 IEKISLESAGA
+289 SASA
-300 GDIVVVAGFSKAT
+300 GDIVVLAGFSKAT

-321 AVTEPI
+321 SVSEPI
-327 PAMPIDP
+327 PALPIDP

-347 LAGRSGGKKL
+347 LAGKSGKKL
-357 TSRMIGERLFKEAET
+357 TSRMIGERLFREAET

-416 RVVMIEDKV
+416 RVITHANENGEK
-425 GLGQTDPTDQTGG
+425 
-438 ATLSQSRLLEP
+438 LEP
-449 IEDVVIDVDD
+449 IEEVVIDVDD
-459 EFTGVVIEKMT
+459 EFSGVVIEKMT
-470 KRRATIT
+470 KRKATIT

-482 GVGKTRIV
+482 GIGKTRIV

-495 RGMIGYLSEFRT
+495 RGLIGYLSEFRT

-512 GIMNRI
+512 GIMNRV
-518 FAEYAPYR
+518 FDKYDLYR
-526 GDIDSY
+526 GPITQY
-532 RPGVLVSMENGAA
+532 RPGVLVSMEAGQTT
-545 ATYALFNLQ
+545 TYALHNLE
-554 PRGTLFIEPQTL
+554 PRGVLFVEPQTE
-566 VYSGMII
+566 VYSGMIV
-573 GEHSKENDL
+573 GEHSKENDI
-582 EVNPIKGK
+582 EVNPVRGK
-590 ELTNMR
+590 QLTNVR

-621 QDDELVEVTPQT
+621 QDDELVEVTPTT
-633 IRLRKKELDSVIRKK
+633 IRLRKKELDSGKRKK
-648 TRK
+648 AYRFAENTD

>member
-23 MLKQAG
+23 MLKQSG
-29 TFRENERVA
+29 TFRANEKVA

-52 ITISAKPTSV
+52 ITISAKPTSIQ
-62 VWHDYK
+62 WNDYK

-95 LLVDSAEGPLP
+95 LLVDAAEGPLP

-111 LGKALKLGL
+111 LSKALKLGL

-126 NKIDRGDARPDEVL
+126 NKVDRADARPDEVL
-140 SETFDLFDKLGATD
+140 TETFDLFDKLGATD
-154 SQLDFPYVYAVGRDG
+154 SQLDFPYLYACGRDG
-169 WAVRNLT
+169 WAVRDLN
-176 DAHTDL
+176 DAHQDL

-198 FAPQMGSRV
+198 NGT
-207 SPLLG
+207 
-212 GSGREAAEGGLS
+212 
-224 GARCEI
+224 RCQI
-230 DAPFR
+230 DAPFS

-262 GQAVKA
+262 GQTVKA
-268 INMHGDFIENARI
+268 INMNGELVENAKI

-289 IEKISLESAGA
+289 IEKVSLESASA
-300 GDIVVVAGFSKAT
+300 GDIVVVAGFSRAT
-313 VADTLCDP
+313 VADTLCAP
-321 AVTEPI
+321 EVTEPI

-347 LAGRSGGKKL
+347 LAGKSGKKL

-372 NIALKV
+372 NIALRV

-383 NESFEV
+383 KESFEV

-416 RVVMIEDKV
+416 RVVMQDGENGEK
-425 GLGQTDPTDQTGG
+425 
-438 ATLSQSRLLEP
+438 LEP
-449 IEDVVIDVDD
+449 IEEVVIDVDD
-459 EFTGVVIEKMT
+459 EFSGVVIEKMT
-470 KRRATIT
+470 KRKATIT
-477 EMKPS
+477 EMKSS
-482 GVGKTRIV
+482 GNGKTRIV

-495 RGMIGYLSEFRT
+495 RGLIGYLSEFRT

-512 GIMNRI
+512 GVMNRV
-518 FAEYAPYR
+518 FSGYEPYR
-526 GDIDSY
+526 GPISQY
-532 RPGVLVSMENGAA
+532 RPGVLVSMENGITT
-545 ATYALFNLQ
+545 TYALHNLE
-554 PRGTLFIEPQTL
+554 PRGVLFVGPQTE

-582 EVNPIKGK
+582 EVNPVRGK
-590 ELTNMR
+590 ELTNVR

-601 EKLFLAPPRRISLEE
+601 EKLFLAPPRKISLEE

-621 QDDELVEVTPQT
+621 QDDELVEVTPAT
-633 IRLRKKELDSVIRKK
+633 IRLRKKELDSNIRKK
-648 TRK
+648 TRKNVEA

>member
-29 TFRENERVA
+29 TFRANEKV
-38 ERVMDSGDIERERG
+38 EDRVMDSGDIERERG
-52 ITISAKPTSV
+52 ITISAKPTSIQ
-62 VWHDYK
+62 WGEYK

-111 LGKALKLGL
+111 LSKALKLGL

-126 NKIDRGDARPDEVL
+126 NKIDRGDARPEEVL
-140 SETFDLFDKLGATD
+140 TETFDLFDKLGAD
-154 SQLDFPYVYAVGRDG
+154 DAQLDFPYLYAVGRDG
-169 WAVRNLT
+169 WAVR
-176 DAHTDL
+176 DL
-182 TPLFQ
+182 KDIDNPNKDLKPLFQ
-187 LIIDH
+187 LIVDH

-198 FAPQMGSRV
+198 NGT
-207 SPLLG
+207 
-212 GSGREAAEGGLS
+212 
-224 GARCEI
+224 RCQI
-230 DAPFR
+230 DAPFT

-253 KIESGTVRV
+253 KIESGTVKV
-262 GQAVKA
+262 GQTVKA
-268 INMHGDFIENARI
+268 INMAGELIETAKI
-281 TKIIEHRG
+281 TKIIEHAGVNKVSR
-289 IEKISLESAGA
+289 ESASA
-300 GDIVVVAGFSKAT
+300 GDIVVLAGFSKAT

-321 AVTEPI
+321 SVTTPI
-327 PAMPIDP
+327 PAIPIDP

-347 LAGRSGGKKL
+347 LAGKSGKKL
-357 TSRMIGERLFKEAET
+357 TSRMIGERLFREAET
-372 NIALKV
+372 NIALRV

-416 RVVMIEDKV
+416 RVIMH
-425 GLGQTDPTDQTGG
+425 TGDNG
-438 ATLSQSRLLEP
+438 EKLEP
-449 IEDVVIDVDD
+449 IEEVVIDVDD
-459 EFTGVVIEKMT
+459 EFSGVVIEKMT
-470 KRRATIT
+470 KRKATIT

-482 GVGKTRIV
+482 GIGKTRIV

-495 RGMIGYLSEFRT
+495 RGLIGYLSEFRT

-512 GIMNRI
+512 GIMNRV
-518 FAEYAPYR
+518 FDKYDEYR
-526 GDIDSY
+526 GPITQY
-532 RPGVLVSMENGAA
+532 RPGVLVSMEAGQTT
-545 ATYALFNLQ
+545 TYALHNLE
-554 PRGTLFIEPQTL
+554 PRGVLFVGPQVE
-566 VYSGMII
+566 VYSGMIV
-573 GEHSKENDL
+573 GEHSKENDI
-582 EVNPIKGK
+582 EVNPVKGK
-590 ELTNMR
+590 QLTNVR

-601 EKLFLAPPRRISLEE
+601 EKLFLAPPRKISLEE

-621 QDDELVEVTPQT
+621 QDDELVEVTPAT
-633 IRLRKKELDSVIRKK
+633 IRLRKKELDSGKRKK
-648 TRK
+648 AYRFAETDD

>member
-29 TFRENERVA
+29 TFRDNERVA
-38 ERVMDSGDIERERG
+38 DRVMDSGDLERERG
-52 ITISAKPTSV
+52 ITISAKPTSIL
-62 VWHDYK
+62 WNEYK

-126 NKIDRGDARPDEVL
+126 NKIDRQDARPEEVL
-140 SETFDLFDKLGATD
+140 TETFDLFDKLGAND
-154 SQLDFPYVYAVGRDG
+154 SQLDFPYVFAVGRDG
-169 WAVRNLT
+169 WAIRDLKNERKN
-176 DAHTDL
+176 L

-192 VPAPDC
+192 VPAPD
-198 FAPQMGSRV
+198 AV
-207 SPLLG
+207 E
-212 GSGREAAEGGLS
+212 GRLDING
-224 GARCEI
+224 
-230 DAPFR
+230 PFS

-253 KIESGTVRV
+253 RISSGSVKV
-262 GQAVKA
+262 GQQVKA
-268 INMHGDFIENARI
+268 INMAGSLVETAKI

-289 IEKISLESAGA
+289 IEKISLEQASA
-300 GDIVVVAGFSKAT
+300 GDIVVLAGFSKAT

-321 AVTEPI
+321 SVFDPI
-327 PAMPIDP
+327 PALPIDP
-334 PTLTMTFFVNTSP
+334 PTLTMTFSVNTSP
-347 LAGRSGGKKL
+347 LAGKSGGKKL
-357 TSRMIGERLFKEAET
+357 TSRMIGDRLFKKAET

-378 TQSAN
+378 VQSSG

-416 RVVMIEDKV
+416 HVVMQD
-425 GLGQTDPTDQTGG
+425 G
-438 ATLSQSRLLEP
+438 REP

-459 EFTGVVIEKMT
+459 EYTGIVIEKMT
-470 KRRATIT
+470 KRKGTIT

-482 GVGKTRIV
+482 GIGKSRIV

-495 RGMIGYLSEFRT
+495 RGLIGYLSEFRT

-518 FAEYAPYR
+518 FSEYGEYR
-526 GDIDSY
+526 GDIEAY

-545 ATYALFNLQ
+545 ASYALHNLE
-554 PRGTLFIEPQTL
+554 PRGVLFIGPQAQ
-566 VYSGMII
+566 VYNGMIV
-573 GEHSKENDL
+573 GEHTKENDL
-582 EVNPIKGK
+582 EINPVKGK

-596 SVTAD
+596 TTMSD
-601 EKLFLAPPRRISLEE
+601 EKIFLAPPRKISLEE

-621 QDDELVEVTPQT
+621 QDDELVEVTPNE
-633 IRLRKKELDSVIRKK
+633 IRLRKKYLDPNERKK
-648 TRK
+648 NRAR

>member
-1 MKIRNIAIIAHVD
+1 MIMKIRNIAIIAHVD

-29 TFRENERVA
+29 TFRENEKVA

-52 ITISAKPTSV
+52 ITISAKPTSIN
-62 VWHDYK
+62 WQDYK

-95 LLVDSAEGPLP
+95 LLVDAAEGPLP

-111 LGKALKLGL
+111 LSKALKLGL

-126 NKIDRGDARPDEVL
+126 NKIDRSDARPDEVL
-140 SETFDLFDKLGATD
+140 TETFDLFDKLGATD
-154 SQLDFPYVYAVGRDG
+154 SQLDFPYLYACGRDG
-169 WAVRNLT
+169 WAIRNL
-176 DAHTDL
+176 DDEHKDL

-198 FAPQMGSRV
+198 NGT
-207 SPLLG
+207 
-212 GSGREAAEGGLS
+212 
-224 GARCEI
+224 RCQI
-230 DAPFR
+230 DAPFS

-262 GQAVKA
+262 GQTVKA
-268 INMHGDFIENARI
+268 INMNGEFIENAKI

-289 IEKISLESAGA
+289 IEKVSLESASA

-313 VADTLCDP
+313 VADTLCAP
-321 AVTEPI
+321 EVTEPI

-347 LAGRSGGKKL
+347 LAGRSGKKL

-372 NIALKV
+372 NIALRV
-378 TQSAN
+378 SQSEN

-403 MRREGFELSVSRP
+403 MRREVFELSVSRP
-416 RVVMIEDKV
+416 RVVMHDGENGEK
-425 GLGQTDPTDQTGG
+425 
-438 ATLSQSRLLEP
+438 LEP
-449 IEDVVIDVDD
+449 IEEVVIDVDD
-459 EFTGVVIEKMT
+459 EFSGVVIEKMT
-470 KRRATIT
+470 KRKATIT
-477 EMKPS
+477 EMKSS
-482 GVGKTRIV
+482 GGGKTRIV

-495 RGMIGYLSEFRT
+495 RGLIGYLSEFRT

-512 GIMNRI
+512 GIMNRV
-518 FAEYAPYR
+518 FSGYEPYR
-526 GDIDSY
+526 GPISQY
-532 RPGVLVSMENGAA
+532 RPGVLVSMESGLTT
-545 ATYALFNLQ
+545 TYALHNLE
-554 PRGTLFIEPQTL
+554 PRGVLFVGPQTE

-582 EVNPIKGK
+582 EVNPVRGK
-590 ELTNMR
+590 ELTNVR

-601 EKLFLAPPRRISLEE
+601 EKLFLAPPRKMSLEE

-621 QDDELVEVTPQT
+621 QDDELVEVTPAT
-633 IRLRKKELDSVIRKK
+633 IRLRKKELDSNIRKK
-648 TRK
+648 TRKNNDA

>member
-1 MKIRNIAIIAHVD
+1 MVMKIRNIAIIAHVD

-23 MLKQAG
+23 MLKQSG

-52 ITISAKPTSV
+52 ITISAKPTSIQ
-62 VWHDYK
+62 WNDYK

-95 LLVDSAEGPLP
+95 LLVDAAEGPLP

-111 LGKALKLGL
+111 LSKALKLGL

-126 NKIDRGDARPDEVL
+126 NKIDRSDARPDEVL
-140 SETFDLFDKLGATD
+140 TETFDLFDKLGATD
-154 SQLDFPYVYAVGRDG
+154 SQLDFPYLYACGRDG
-169 WAVRNLT
+169 WAVRNL
-176 DAHTDL
+176 DDEHKDL

-198 FAPQMGSRV
+198 NGT
-207 SPLLG
+207 
-212 GSGREAAEGGLS
+212 
-224 GARCEI
+224 RCQI
-230 DAPFR
+230 DAPFS

-262 GQAVKA
+262 GQTVKA
-268 INMHGDFIENARI
+268 INMNGEFIENAKI

-289 IEKISLESAGA
+289 IEKVSLESASA
-300 GDIVVVAGFSKAT
+300 GDIVVVAGFSRAT
-313 VADTLCDP
+313 VADTLCAPD
-321 AVTEPI
+321 VTEPI

-347 LAGRSGGKKL
+347 LAGRSGKKL

-372 NIALKV
+372 NIALRV

-416 RVVMIEDKV
+416 RVVMHDGENGEK
-425 GLGQTDPTDQTGG
+425 
-438 ATLSQSRLLEP
+438 LEP
-449 IEDVVIDVDD
+449 IEEVVIDVDD
-459 EFTGVVIEKMT
+459 EFSGIVIEKMT
-470 KRRATIT
+470 KRKAQIT
-477 EMKPS
+477 EMKSS
-482 GVGKTRIV
+482 GGGKTRIV

-495 RGMIGYLSEFRT
+495 RGLIGYLSEFRT

-512 GIMNRI
+512 GIMNRV
-518 FAEYAPYR
+518 FSGYEPYR
-526 GDIDSY
+526 GAISQY
-532 RPGVLVSMENGAA
+532 RPGVLVSMESGLTT
-545 ATYALFNLQ
+545 TYALHNLE
-554 PRGTLFIEPQTL
+554 PRGVLFVGPQTE

-582 EVNPIKGK
+582 EVNPVKGK
-590 ELTNMR
+590 ELTNVR

-601 EKLFLAPPRRISLEE
+601 EKLFLAPPRKMSLEE

-621 QDDELVEVTPQT
+621 QDDELVEVTPAT
-633 IRLRKKELDSVIRKK
+633 IRLRKKELDSNIRKK
-648 TRK
+648 TRKNVEE

>member
-1 MKIRNIAIIAHVD
+1 MMKIRNIAIIAHVD

-29 TFRENERVA
+29 TFRENEHV
-38 ERVMDSGDIERERG
+38 EDRVMDSGDIERERG
-52 ITISAKPTSV
+52 ITISAKPTSIQ
-62 VWHDYK
+62 WGEYK

-111 LGKALKLGL
+111 LSKALKLNL

-126 NKIDRGDARPDEVL
+126 NKIDRADARPDEVL
-140 SETFDLFDKLGATD
+140 TETFDLFDKLGATD
-154 SQLDFPYVYAVGRDG
+154 SQLDFPYLYACGRDG
-169 WAVRNLT
+169 WAIRDLKDIDNPNK
-176 DAHTDL
+176 DL

-187 LIIDH
+187 LIVDH

-198 FAPQMGSRV
+198 DGSR
-207 SPLLG
+207 
-212 GSGREAAEGGLS
+212 
-224 GARCEI
+224 CQI
-230 DAPFR
+230 NAPFK

-262 GQAVKA
+262 GQSVKA
-268 INMHGDFIENARI
+268 INMAGEFIENAKI
-281 TKIIEHRG
+281 TKIIEHQGVNKVSRD
-289 IEKISLESAGA
+289 SASA
-300 GDIVVVAGFSKAT
+300 GDIVVVAGFTKAT

-321 AVTEPI
+321 SVFDPI

-347 LAGRSGGKKL
+347 LAGKSGKKL
-357 TSRMIGERLFKEAET
+357 TSRMIGERLFREAET
-372 NIALKV
+372 NIALRV

-383 NESFEV
+383 NEAFEV

-416 RVVMIEDKV
+416 RVVM
-425 GLGQTDPTDQTGG
+425 QTNEAGEK
-438 ATLSQSRLLEP
+438 LEP
-449 IEDVVIDVDD
+449 IEEVVIDVDD
-459 EFTGVVIEKMT
+459 EFSGVVIEKMT
-470 KRRATIT
+470 KRKATIS

-495 RGMIGYLSEFRT
+495 RGLIGYLSEFRT

-512 GIMNRI
+512 GIMNRV
-518 FAEYAPYR
+518 FDKYDFYR
-526 GDIDSY
+526 GPITQY
-532 RPGVLVSMENGAA
+532 RPGVLVSMEAGSTT
-545 ATYALFNLQ
+545 TYALHNLE
-554 PRGTLFIEPQTL
+554 PRGVLFVGPQTE
-566 VYSGMII
+566 VYSGMIV
-573 GEHSKENDL
+573 GEHSKENDI
-582 EVNPIKGK
+582 EVNPVRGK
-590 ELTNMR
+590 QLTNVR

-601 EKLFLAPPRRISLEE
+601 EKLFLAPPRKMSLEE

-621 QDDELVEVTPQT
+621 QDDELVEVTPAT
-633 IRLRKKELDSVIRKK
+633 IRLRKKELDSGKRKK
-648 TRK
+648 AYRFAETD

>member
-1 MKIRNIAIIAHVD
+1 MVMKIRNIAIIAHVD

-29 TFRENERVA
+29 TFRENERIV

-52 ITISAKPTSV
+52 ITISAKPTSIQ
-62 VWHDYK
+62 WHDYK

-95 LLVDSAEGPLP
+95 LLVDAAEGPLP

-111 LGKALKLGL
+111 LSKALKLGL

-126 NKIDRGDARPDEVL
+126 NKVDRSDARPDEVL

-154 SQLDFPYVYAVGRDG
+154 SQLDFPYLYAVGRDG

-176 DAHTDL
+176 DEHRDL

-198 FAPQMGSRV
+198 NGT
-207 SPLLG
+207 
-212 GSGREAAEGGLS
+212 
-224 GARCEI
+224 RCQI
-230 DAPFR
+230 DAPFS

-262 GQAVKA
+262 GQSVKA
-268 INMHGDFIENARI
+268 INMHGEFIENAKI

-289 IEKISLESAGA
+289 IEKVSRESASA
-300 GDIVVVAGFSKAT
+300 GDIVVIAGFSKAT
-313 VADTLCDP
+313 VSDTLCDP
-321 AVTEPI
+321 SVTEPI

-347 LAGRSGGKKL
+347 LAGQ
-357 TSRMIGERLFKEAET
+357 SRMVGERLFKEAET
-372 NIALKV
+372 NIALRV

-416 RVVMIEDKV
+416 RVVMQDGPNGEK
-425 GLGQTDPTDQTGG
+425 
-438 ATLSQSRLLEP
+438 LEP
-449 IEDVVIDVDD
+449 IEEVVIDVDD
-459 EFTGVVIEKMT
+459 EFSGVVIEKMT
-470 KRRATIT
+470 KRKAQIT
-477 EMKPS
+477 EMKSS
-482 GVGKTRIV
+482 GGGKTRIV

-495 RGMIGYLSEFRT
+495 RGLIGYLSEFRT

-512 GIMNRI
+512 GVMNRV
-518 FAEYAPYR
+518 FSGYEPYR
-526 GDIDSY
+526 GPISQY
-532 RPGVLVSMENGAA
+532 RPGVLVSMESGMTT
-545 ATYALFNLQ
+545 TYALHNLE
-554 PRGTLFIEPQTL
+554 PRGVLFVGPQTE

-582 EVNPIKGK
+582 EVNPVRGK
-590 ELTNMR
+590 ELTNIR
-596 SVTAD
+596 SVTSD
-601 EKLFLAPPRRISLEE
+601 EKLFLAPPRKMSLEE

-621 QDDELVEVTPQT
+621 QDDELVEVTPAT
-633 IRLRKKELDSVIRKK
+633 IRLRKKELDSNIRKK
-648 TRK
+648 TRKNTDA

>member
-29 TFRENERVA
+29 TFRENERV
-38 ERVMDSGDIERERG
+38 EDRVMDSGDIERERG
-52 ITISAKPTSV
+52 ITISAKPTSIQ
-62 VWHDYK
+62 WGEYK

-111 LGKALKLGL
+111 LSKALKLGL

-126 NKIDRGDARPDEVL
+126 NKIDRGDARPEEVL
-140 SETFDLFDKLGATD
+140 TETFDLFDKLGAD
-154 SQLDFPYVYAVGRDG
+154 DAQLDFPYLYAVGRDG
-169 WAVRNLT
+169 WAVR
-176 DAHTDL
+176 DL
-182 TPLFQ
+182 SEINNPNKDLKPLFQ
-187 LIIDH
+187 LIVDH

-198 FAPQMGSRV
+198 NGT
-207 SPLLG
+207 
-212 GSGREAAEGGLS
+212 
-224 GARCEI
+224 RCAI
-230 DAPFR
+230 DAPFT

-262 GQAVKA
+262 GQTVKA
-268 INMHGDFIENARI
+268 INMAGELIETAKI
-281 TKIIEHRG
+281 TKIIEHAG
-289 IEKISLESAGA
+289 IQKISRDAASA
-300 GDIVVVAGFSKAT
+300 GDIVVLAGFSKAT

-321 AVTEPI
+321 SVTTPI
-327 PAMPIDP
+327 PAIPIDP

-347 LAGRSGGKKL
+347 LAGKSGKKL
-357 TSRMIGERLFKEAET
+357 TSRMIGERLFREAET

-383 NESFEV
+383 NEAFEV

-416 RVVMIEDKV
+416 RVIMHQNENGEK
-425 GLGQTDPTDQTGG
+425 T
-438 ATLSQSRLLEP
+438 EP
-449 IEDVVIDVDD
+449 IEEVVIDVDD
-459 EFTGVVIEKMT
+459 EFSGVVIEKMT
-470 KRRATIT
+470 KRKATIT

-482 GVGKTRIV
+482 GIGKTRIV

-495 RGMIGYLSEFRT
+495 RGLIGYLSEFRT

-512 GIMNRI
+512 GIMNRV
-518 FAEYAPYR
+518 FDKYDLYR
-526 GDIDSY
+526 GPITQY
-532 RPGVLVSMENGAA
+532 RPGVLVSMESGQTT
-545 ATYALFNLQ
+545 TYALHNLE
-554 PRGTLFIEPQTL
+554 PRGVLFVGPQTE
-566 VYSGMII
+566 VYSGMIV
-573 GEHSKENDL
+573 GEHSKENDI
-582 EVNPIKGK
+582 EVNPVRGK
-590 ELTNMR
+590 QLTNVR

-601 EKLFLAPPRRISLEE
+601 EKLFLAPPRKISLEE

-621 QDDELVEVTPQT
+621 QDDELVEVTPAT
-633 IRLRKKELDSVIRKK
+633 IRLRKKELDSGKRKK
-648 TRK
+648 AYRFAESVD

>member
-29 TFRENERVA
+29 TFRDNERVD

-52 ITISAKPTSV
+52 ITISAKPTSIQ
-62 VWHDYK
+62 WGEYK

-95 LLVDSAEGPLP
+95 LLVDSAEGPMP

-111 LGKALKLGL
+111 LSKALKLGL

-126 NKIDRGDARPDEVL
+126 NKIDRCDARPGEVL

-154 SQLDFPYVYAVGRDG
+154 SQLDFPYLYAVGRDG
-169 WAVRNLT
+169 WAVRDLN
-176 DAHTDL
+176 DERKDL

-187 LIIDH
+187 LIVDH

-198 FAPQMGSRV
+198 NGT
-207 SPLLG
+207 
-212 GSGREAAEGGLS
+212 
-224 GARCEI
+224 RCQL
-230 DAPFR
+230 DAPFT

-253 KIESGTVRV
+253 KIESGTVRI
-262 GQAVKA
+262 GQSVKA
-268 INMHGDFIENARI
+268 INRNGEFIENAKI

-289 IEKISLESAGA
+289 VEKVSRETASA

-321 AVTEPI
+321 SVTEPI

-347 LAGRSGGKKL
+347 LAGKSGKKL

-372 NIALKV
+372 NIALRV
-378 TQSAN
+378 EQSEN
-383 NESFEV
+383 NEAFEV

-416 RVVMIEDKV
+416 RVVM
-425 GLGQTDPTDQTGG
+425 QTNENGEK
-438 ATLSQSRLLEP
+438 LEP

-459 EFTGVVIEKMT
+459 EFSGIVIEKMT
-470 KRRATIT
+470 KRKATIS
-477 EMKPS
+477 EMKAS
-482 GVGKTRIV
+482 GAGKTRIV

-512 GIMNRI
+512 GIMNRV
-518 FAEYAPYR
+518 FDKYDLYR
-526 GDIDSY
+526 GPIQHY
-532 RPGVLVSMENGAA
+532 RPGVLVSMEKGNA

-554 PRGTLFIEPQTL
+554 PRGTLFIDPQTE

-582 EVNPIKGK
+582 EVNPVKGK

-621 QDDELVEVTPQT
+621 LDDELVEVTPAT
-633 IRLRKKELDSVIRKK
+633 IRLRKRELDSNTRKK
-648 TRK
+648 LKKHVEE

>member
-1 MKIRNIAIIAHVD
+1 MILPATKKNKMKIRNIAIIAHVD

-38 ERVMDSGDIERERG
+38 ERVMDSGDLERERG
-52 ITISAKPTSV
+52 ITISAKPTSIL
-62 VWHDYK
+62 WNDYK

-111 LGKALKLGL
+111 LSKALKLGL
-120 RPIVCI
+120 HPIVCI
-126 NKIDRGDARPDEVL
+126 NKIDRQDARPDEVL
-140 SETFDLFDKLGATD
+140 TETFDLFDKLGAND

-169 WAVRNLT
+169 WAVRNLS
-176 DAHTDL
+176 DEHKDL

-187 LIIDH
+187 LIVDH
-192 VPAPDC
+192 VPAPDSI
-198 FAPQMGSRV
+198 Q
-207 SPLLG
+207 
-212 GSGREAAEGGLS
+212 GRH
-224 GARCEI
+224 
-230 DAPFR
+230 DANGPFQ

-253 KIESGTVRV
+253 RIASGSIRV
-262 GQAVKA
+262 GQTVKA
-268 INMHGDFIENARI
+268 INMKGELIEQTKI

-289 IEKISLESAGA
+289 IEKISLDQASA
-300 GDIVVVAGFSKAT
+300 GDIVVVAGFARAT
-313 VADTLCDP
+313 VADTLCD
-321 AVTEPI
+321 VSVGVPI
-327 PAMPIDP
+327 PALPIDP
-334 PTLTMTFFVNTSP
+334 PTLTMTFSVNTSP
-347 LAGRSGGKKL
+347 LAGKSGGKKL
-357 TSRMIGERLFKEAET
+357 TSRMIGDRLFREAET

-378 TQSAN
+378 VQSET

-416 RVVMIEDKV
+416 HVVMIDGK
-425 GLGQTDPTDQTGG
+425 
-438 ATLSQSRLLEP
+438 EP
-449 IEDVVIDVDD
+449 IEEVVIDVDD
-459 EFTGVVIEKMT
+459 EYSGVVIEKMT
-470 KRRATIT
+470 KRKAMIA

-482 GVGKTRIV
+482 GIGKTRIV

-495 RGMIGYLSEFRT
+495 RGLIGYLSEFRT

-512 GIMNRI
+512 GIMNRV
-518 FAEYAPYR
+518 FAEYGQYR
-526 GDIDSY
+526 GDIDAY
-532 RPGVLVSMENGAA
+532 RPGVLISMENGAA
-545 ATYALFNLQ
+545 ASYALHNLE
-554 PRGTLFIEPQTL
+554 PRGILFIGPQTQ
-566 VYSGMII
+566 VYNGMII

-582 EVNPIKGK
+582 EVNPVKGK

-596 SVTAD
+596 TTMAD
-601 EKLFLAPPRRISLEE
+601 EKIFLAPPRKMSLEE

-621 QDDELVEVTPQT
+621 QDDELVEVTPT
-633 IRLRKKELDSVIRKK
+633 EIRLRKKDLDPIARKK
-648 TRK
+648 NKK

>member
-29 TFRENERVA
+29 TFRANEKV
-38 ERVMDSGDIERERG
+38 EDRVMDSGDIERERG
-52 ITISAKPTSV
+52 ITISAKPTSIQ
-62 VWHDYK
+62 WGEYK

-111 LGKALKLGL
+111 LSKALKLGL

-126 NKIDRGDARPDEVL
+126 NKIDRGDARPEEVL
-140 SETFDLFDKLGATD
+140 TETFDLFDKLGATD
-154 SQLDFPYVYAVGRDG
+154 AQLDFPYLYAVGRDG
-169 WAVRNLT
+169 WAVR
-176 DAHTDL
+176 DL
-182 TPLFQ
+182 KDIDNPNKDLKPLFQ
-187 LIIDH
+187 LIVDH

-198 FAPQMGSRV
+198 NGT
-207 SPLLG
+207 
-212 GSGREAAEGGLS
+212 
-224 GARCEI
+224 RCQI
-230 DAPFR
+230 DAPFT

-253 KIESGTVRV
+253 KIESGTVKV
-262 GQAVKA
+262 GQTVKA
-268 INMHGDFIENARI
+268 INMAGELIETAKI
-281 TKIIEHRG
+281 TKIIEHAGVNKVSR
-289 IEKISLESAGA
+289 ESASA
-300 GDIVVVAGFSKAT
+300 GDIVVLAGFSKAT

-321 AVTEPI
+321 SVTTPI
-327 PAMPIDP
+327 PAIPIDP

-347 LAGRSGGKKL
+347 LAGKSGKKL
-357 TSRMIGERLFKEAET
+357 TSRMIGERLFREAET
-372 NIALKV
+372 NIALRV

-416 RVVMIEDKV
+416 RVIMH
-425 GLGQTDPTDQTGG
+425 TGDNG
-438 ATLSQSRLLEP
+438 EKLEP
-449 IEDVVIDVDD
+449 IEEVVIDVDD
-459 EFTGVVIEKMT
+459 EFSGVVIEKMT
-470 KRRATIT
+470 KRKATIT

-482 GVGKTRIV
+482 GIGKTRIV

-495 RGMIGYLSEFRT
+495 RGLIGYLSEFRT

-512 GIMNRI
+512 GIMNRV
-518 FAEYAPYR
+518 FDKYDEYR
-526 GDIDSY
+526 GPITQY
-532 RPGVLVSMENGAA
+532 RPGVLVSMEAGQTT
-545 ATYALFNLQ
+545 TYALHNLE
-554 PRGTLFIEPQTL
+554 PRGVLFVGPQVE
-566 VYSGMII
+566 VYSGMIV
-573 GEHSKENDL
+573 GEHSKENDI
-582 EVNPIKGK
+582 EVNPVKGK
-590 ELTNMR
+590 QLTNVR

-601 EKLFLAPPRRISLEE
+601 EKLFLAPPRKISLEE

-621 QDDELVEVTPQT
+621 QDDELVEVTPAT
-633 IRLRKKELDSVIRKK
+633 IRLRKKELDSGKRKK
-648 TRK
+648 AYRFAETDD

>member
-38 ERVMDSGDIERERG
+38 DRVMDSGDLERERG
-52 ITISAKPTSV
+52 ITISAKPTSIQ
-62 VWHDYK
+62 WGEYK

-111 LGKALKLGL
+111 LSKALKLGL

-140 SETFDLFDKLGATD
+140 SEVFDLFDKLGATD

-169 WAVRNLT
+169 WAVRGLN
-176 DAHTDL
+176 DARTDL

-187 LIIDH
+187 LIVDH

-198 FAPQMGSRV
+198 DGT
-207 SPLLG
+207 
-212 GSGREAAEGGLS
+212 
-224 GARCEI
+224 RCEL

-235 MLATTLEADPY
+235 MLATTLEADNY

-253 KIESGTVRV
+253 KIESGTIRV
-262 GQAVKA
+262 GQTVKA
-268 INMHGDFIENARI
+268 INMNGGLVEQTKI

-289 IEKISLESAGA
+289 IEKVSLESASA
-300 GDIVVVAGFSKAT
+300 GDIVVIAGFSRAT
-313 VADTLCDP
+313 VADTLCDLS
-321 AVTEPI
+321 VNDPI
-327 PAMPIDP
+327 PALPIDP

-347 LAGRSGGKKL
+347 LAGKSGGKKL
-357 TSRMIGERLFKEAET
+357 TSRMIGERLMKEAET
-372 NIALKV
+372 NIALRV
-378 TQSAN
+378 VQSSA

-416 RVVMIEDKV
+416 RVVMID
-425 GLGQTDPTDQTGG
+425 GQ
-438 ATLSQSRLLEP
+438 EP
-449 IEDVVIDVDD
+449 IEEVVIDVDD

-470 KRRATIT
+470 KRKATIT
-477 EMKPS
+477 DMKPS
-482 GVGKTRIV
+482 GVGKSRIV

-495 RGMIGYLSEFRT
+495 RGLIGYLSEFRT

-512 GIMNRI
+512 GLMNRV
-518 FAEYAPYR
+518 FDKYDSYR
-526 GDIDSY
+526 GDIDAY
-532 RPGVLVSMENGAA
+532 RPGVLVSMENGSA

-554 PRGTLFIEPQTL
+554 PRGTLFIEPQTM

-601 EKLFLAPPRRISLEE
+601 EKLFLAPPRKISLEE

-621 QDDELVEVTPQT
+621 QDDELVEITPQT
-633 IRLRKKELDSVIRKK
+633 IRLRKRELDSVLRKK
-648 TRK
+648 VKKA

>member
-29 TFRENERVA
+29 TFRENERV
-38 ERVMDSGDIERERG
+38 EDRVMDSGDIERERG
-52 ITISAKPTSV
+52 ITISAKPTSIQ
-62 VWHDYK
+62 WGEYK

-111 LGKALKLGL
+111 LSKALKLGL

-126 NKIDRGDARPDEVL
+126 NKIDRADARPEEVL
-140 SETFDLFDKLGATD
+140 TETFDLFDKLGAND
-154 SQLDFPYVYAVGRDG
+154 SQLDFPYLYAVGRDG
-169 WAVRNLT
+169 WAVRDLKDIDNPNK
-176 DAHTDL
+176 DL

-187 LIIDH
+187 LIVDH

-198 FAPQMGSRV
+198 NGT
-207 SPLLG
+207 
-212 GSGREAAEGGLS
+212 
-224 GARCEI
+224 RCQL
-230 DAPFR
+230 DAPFT

-253 KIESGTVRV
+253 KIESGTVKV
-262 GQAVKA
+262 GQTVKA
-268 INMHGDFIENARI
+268 INMAGETIETAKI
-281 TKIIEHRG
+281 TKIIEHAG
-289 IEKISLESAGA
+289 INKVSRESASA

-321 AVTEPI
+321 SVTTPI
-327 PAMPIDP
+327 PAIPIDP

-347 LAGRSGGKKL
+347 LAGKSGKKL
-357 TSRMIGERLFKEAET
+357 TSRMIGERLFREAET
-372 NIALKV
+372 NIALRV
-378 TQSAN
+378 TQSSN
-383 NESFEV
+383 NEAFEV

-416 RVVMIEDKV
+416 RVIMQQNENGEK
-425 GLGQTDPTDQTGG
+425 
-438 ATLSQSRLLEP
+438 LEP
-449 IEDVVIDVDD
+449 IEEVVIDVDD
-459 EFTGVVIEKMT
+459 EFSGVVIEKMT
-470 KRRATIT
+470 KRKATIT

-482 GVGKTRIV
+482 GIGKTRIV

-495 RGMIGYLSEFRT
+495 RGLIGYLSEFRT

-512 GIMNRI
+512 GIMNRV
-518 FAEYAPYR
+518 FDKYDLYR
-526 GDIDSY
+526 GPITQY
-532 RPGVLVSMENGAA
+532 RPGVLVSMEAGQTT
-545 ATYALFNLQ
+545 TYALHNLE
-554 PRGTLFIEPQTL
+554 PRGVLFVGPQVE
-566 VYSGMII
+566 VYSGMIV
-573 GEHSKENDL
+573 GEHSKENDI
-582 EVNPIKGK
+582 EVNPVKGK
-590 ELTNMR
+590 QLTNVR

-601 EKLFLAPPRRISLEE
+601 EKLFLAPPRKISLEE

-621 QDDELVEVTPQT
+621 QDDELVEVTPDT
-633 IRLRKKELDSVIRKK
+633 IRLRKKELDSGKRKK
-648 TRK
+648 AYRFAETD